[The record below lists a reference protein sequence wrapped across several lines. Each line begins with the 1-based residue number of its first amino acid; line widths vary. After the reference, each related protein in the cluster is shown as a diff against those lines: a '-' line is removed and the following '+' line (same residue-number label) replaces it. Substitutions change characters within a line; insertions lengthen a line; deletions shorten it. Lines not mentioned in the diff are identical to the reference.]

1 MNRPSRVTAA
11 AALLV
16 IACTDVLAAPAY
28 DRIGTVLTQGIL
40 LRCAAV
46 FATVAAVALLQ
57 FSGPAAR
64 WLGLLAS
71 ATVGAPLLL
80 PRPVITGVPDAYWH
94 PTTVTAAAATAV
106 AVTATVHLVHRDQAR
121 RRHTALVENLGAYV
135 IDRLTP
141 EERAAVDTHLVTC
154 QRCREEVEF
163 LTPAAAILGRV
174 PVTLFASLDDE
185 PDPAHRI
192 PFPREERPGFHRPG
206 QDTSP
211 DDSVP
216 GKPA

>member
-1 MNRPSRVTAA
+1 MNRTSRVIAA

-16 IACTDVLAAPAY
+16 IACADVIAAPAY

-64 WLGLLAS
+64 WLGLLAA

-80 PRPVITGVPDAYWH
+80 PRPVVSGVPGAYWH
-94 PTTVTAAAATAV
+94 PAVATVAAATAV
-106 AVTATVHLVHRDQAR
+106 AVTATVYLVHRGQAR
-121 RRHTALVENLGAYV
+121 GRHAILAENLGAYV

-141 EERAAVDTHLVTC
+141 EERAAVDAHLVTC
-154 QRCREEVEF
+154 PRCREEVEY
-163 LTPAAAILGRV
+163 LAPAAAILGRV
-174 PVTLFASLDDE
+174 PAPLFDE
-185 PDPAHRI
+185 PALAHRI
-192 PFPREERPGFHRPG
+192 PSPRREQPGTDRLG
-206 QDTSP
+206 QETGP